1 MKQEELA
8 KAAARRS
15 RMYWLLAR
23 LVLERP
29 DAALLAELDG
39 ALPVAADATEEDEPL
54 ADEVVRLG
62 AAVRAM
68 LGDPKALEA
77 LEVDHT
83 RLFGG
88 VAKRHKLPAPFE
100 SVALESRLM
109 GDSTVAVEAAY
120 REAGFDAPVPEAGP
134 PDHLGA
140 ELRFLALACHQ
151 EMEAWGASDHATAA
165 TWVER
170 ERSFLDEH
178 LLAWV
183 PQHCERLSQESET
196 RFYRAAAALIGRAC
210 QVDRADVALLI
221 EQAGRARDA
230 HADCPA

>member
-1 MKQEELA
+1 MKQEALA
-8 KAAARRS
+8 QAAARRS

-29 DAALLAELDG
+29 GAALLAELDF
-39 ALPVAADATEEDEPL
+39 ALPVAADTSDEDEPL
-54 ADEVVRLG
+54 ADEVGRLG
-62 AAVRAM
+62 AAVRAA
-68 LGDPKALEA
+68 LGKPKELEA
-77 LEVDHT
+77 LEVDYT

-88 VAKRHKLPAPFE
+88 VAKGHNLPAPFE

-109 GDSTVAVEAAY
+109 GDTTVAVEAAY

-151 EMEAWGASDHATAA
+151 EMEAWHASDRATAA

-183 PQHCERLSQESET
+183 PRHCERLAQEAET
-196 RFYRAAAALIGRAC
+196 MFYRAAAALIGRAC
-210 QVDRADVALLI
+210 LVDREDVALLV
-221 EQAGRARDA
+221 EHTGQARGV
-230 HADCPA
+230 HADCPV